1 MCPDSVSFTLWRQ
14 SGGSA
19 TDYAVMSSVDGFA
32 AGEQLE
38 QVHLTTVGATSQFE
52 LTGAFAN
59 AQPTTAPVEFR
70 LYGWNAANA
79 LDDTHMVGASMR
91 ARFASVIGS
100 QIDPTGELT
109 VRGDFYHLAGGMLAI
124 DLGGT
129 EAGVNHDFVEVL
141 GKVDLAGDLNV
152 SLVDGAGGGLFSPQL
167 GDSFEILAATGGV
180 TGQFANIL
188 LPTLATGL
196 DWFVNYSA
204 SSVWLDVLASADF
217 NRDGVVDGDDLTLWK
232 AGAGMASNAEKQDGD
247 ANDDGVVDGADLLVW
262 QQQFGSVAAMAGAS
276 AAVPEPGA
284 ARMVLAV
291 GVLMMPFSRRPQ
303 RRCDLK
309 SMPCA
314 DAPFFGLSP
323 PLSAAAMVS

>member
-1 MCPDSVSFTLWRQ
+1 MYPDSVSFTLWRQ

-196 DWFVNYSA
+196 DWFVNYSD

-284 ARMVLAV
+284 APMVLAV

-323 PLSAAAMVS
+323 PLSAAEMVS